1 MVIPKFLRL
10 ILVILGPAA
19 VMTAGIMGAGSTTSL
34 LLSGSYFGYR
44 LLWVVILTLPMVVIC
59 LESSSRVGIMAG
71 GKGWMNVIKDQIHP
85 FVAWIFLFPIVFSGF
100 FPMMGQIGVMKHA
113 FCTIIGQ
120 ESPGA
125 ILDISVT
132 IGVMLFTFI
141 TAIFGGYKMI
151 EKIMAFILFLITLC
165 FFAVTAQHLFN
176 LGEFGKILTGIV
188 PNVPLDVTASDG
200 AVREGIHYIAGIT
213 GGAVAPM
220 CVFSFAYYAI
230 DAKYGK
236 RDIIPGFK
244 KAILTLGLMFGF
256 YSLLVLV
263 AGGGILHNSEYPYD
277 IVKAA
282 EASMVLRPVLGGWA
296 VIVFCIGLFAC
307 GYSTAI
313 AIAQMSSYLILDTFG
328 KNWSF
333 TPENKLFNIIF
344 ILIIFFPGML
354 SLLWTQSPLLLVVLA
369 MVFNAII
376 LPLSLIVE
384 LYLVNKKNIM
394 GEFKAGLV
402 RNIIIFST
410 LLLSV
415 WICIR
420 GLSSALTKL
429 SVFFG

>member
-1 MVIPKFLRL
+1 M
-10 ILVILGPAA
+10 
-19 VMTAGIMGAGSTTSL
+19 
-34 LLSGSYFGYR
+34 
-44 LLWVVILTLPMVVIC
+44 
-59 LESSSRVGIMAG
+59 
-71 GKGWMNVIKDQIHP
+71 
-85 FVAWIFLFPIVFSGF
+85 
-100 FPMMGQIGVMKHA
+100 
-113 FCTIIGQ
+113 
-120 ESPGA
+120 
-125 ILDISVT
+125 
-132 IGVMLFTFI
+132 
-141 TAIFGGYKMI
+141 
-151 EKIMAFILFLITLC
+151 
-165 FFAVTAQHLFN
+165 
-176 LGEFGKILTGIV
+176 
-188 PNVPLDVTASDG
+188 
-200 AVREGIHYIAGIT
+200 
-213 GGAVAPM
+213 
-220 CVFSFAYYAI
+220 
-230 DAKYGK
+230 
-236 RDIIPGFK
+236 PGFK
-244 KAILTLGLMFGF
+244 KAVLTLGVMFGL

-282 EASMVLRPVLGGWA
+282 QASMVLRPVLGGWA

-344 ILIIFFPGML
+344 ILIIFIPGML
-354 SLLWTQSPLLLVVLA
+354 SLLWTQSPPLLVVLA